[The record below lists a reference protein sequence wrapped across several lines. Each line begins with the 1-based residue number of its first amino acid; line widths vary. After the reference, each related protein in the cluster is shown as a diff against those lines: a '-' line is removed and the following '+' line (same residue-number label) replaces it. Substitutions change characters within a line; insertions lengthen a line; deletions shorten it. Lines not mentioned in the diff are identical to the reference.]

1 MAKLSMSSKVSCPQ
15 RFGRPYAKFLSF
27 TGHPYEPLL
36 AVSGI
41 DHTIKIFSPDARS
54 QDDARKGINLGIKN
68 PEPARYTRL
77 SSARRR
83 RPRDT
88 DAEETDTVVT
98 ARAADDDDDDDEFED
113 QRANAANPEN
123 VQLNGGLT
131 SRKRMHNSYQ
141 ICSRNDTDRQ
151 MGIRDAFITVCLLGG
166 QFPGFSLSP

>member
-1 MAKLSMSSKVSCPQ
+1 MAKLSMSSKVSCLQ
-15 RFGRPYAKFLSF
+15 SFRRRYAKFCCF

-77 SSARRR
+77 SSTRRR

-88 DAEETDTVVT
+88 NTEETETALT
-98 ARAADDDDDDDEFED
+98 ARAADNDDDDDEFED
-113 QRANAANPEN
+113 QRANAVNPEN
-123 VQLNGGLT
+123 VRLNGGLT

-141 ICSRNDTDRQ
+141 ICNRNDTDRQ
-151 MGIRDAFITVCLLGG
+151 MGIRDAFITVRLPSDR
-166 QFPGFSLSP
+166 FP